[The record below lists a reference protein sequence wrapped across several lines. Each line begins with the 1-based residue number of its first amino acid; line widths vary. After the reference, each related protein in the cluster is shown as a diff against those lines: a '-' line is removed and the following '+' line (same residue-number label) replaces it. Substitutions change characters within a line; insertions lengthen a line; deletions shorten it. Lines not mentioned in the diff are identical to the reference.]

1 LAVLCGGLFL
11 PSCEGCADVE
21 EAALM
26 EIHGQ
31 FDYGYEA
38 SPDCCG
44 WEGVTCN
51 PRTGRVTGL
60 DLTML
65 SNIYD
70 YGSSLLNATIF
81 LPLQELRNLSL
92 RNLGIQGCVPGAG
105 NSLSPNIE
113 SILLLRYSIVCPFLS
128 PPNT

>member
-1 LAVLCGGLFL
+1 MARPSPAAAALCLAVLCGGLFL
-11 PSCEGCADVE
+11 P
-21 EAALM
+21 
-26 EIHGQ
+26 
-31 FDYGYEA
+31 
-38 SPDCCG
+38 CCG

-105 NSLSPNIE
+105 NSLSPFFFVSRE
-113 SILLLRYSIVCPFLS
+113 KDPLPARHGTMSAGEKSILLV
-128 PPNT
+128 